1 MAKSKTALSYS
12 VALLSAGFVA
22 AGLTTAA
29 SAAQQG
35 VTDNEIIIGQHSTL
49 SGPVAPWGVG
59 ATNGIRMRFDE
70 VNDAG
75 GIHGRKI
82 RFVVEDNQY
91 QVPRAVQAVNK
102 LLNRDKIFLML
113 AGAGTPMNNAV
124 FKRQL
129 AAEVPNL
136 FPFSSAR
143 AMSEPFHRLKF
154 AASATYYDQMRSGV
168 KYFVEQK
175 GKKRICSMYQ
185 DSDFGRDVQSGV
197 VDQMKAMGM
206 EIVSETA
213 HKPTDT
219 DFTAVMAKHRDA
231 GCDLLTMGTIIRDV
245 ILPMATARK
254 MGWNEV
260 EFLTSI
266 ASYDAIVASAKGGA
280 TEGLYAMTYLQMP
293 YEDSEIPTTR
303 AWIASYKEKFGTDPN
318 QASVIGYVAG
328 DLTVMALDRAGRDL
342 TTDAL
347 IEGLESIRG
356 YRDIF
361 GGPAMSF
368 GPDIRKGSNEAFLA
382 QVKDGRWIKVT
393 GALGY

>member
-1 MAKSKTALSYS
+1 MLKRTITTVLT
-12 VALLSAGFVA
+12 GVA
-22 AGLTTAA
+22 AVAVAG
-29 SAAQQG
+29 AAQAAQRG
-35 VTDNEIIIGQHSTL
+35 VTDSEIIIGQHSTL

-59 ATNGIRMRFDE
+59 ATNGIRMRFDQ

-124 FKRQL
+124 MKRQL
-129 AAEVPNL
+129 AADVPNL

-175 GKKRICSMYQ
+175 GKKKICSMYQ

-197 VDQMKAMGM
+197 VDQIKAMGM
-206 EIVSETA
+206 KLVSETA

-231 GCDLLTMGTIIRDV
+231 GCELITMGTIIRDV
-245 ILPMATARK
+245 ILPMATAKK
-254 MGWNEV
+254 MGWNDV

-303 AWIASYKEKFGTDPN
+303 AWIASYKDKFGADPN
-318 QASVIGYVAG
+318 QASVIGYVAA

-342 TTDAL
+342 TVDTL
-347 IEGLESIRG
+347 VEGMESIRG

-361 GGPAMSF
+361 GGPSMSF
-368 GPDIRKGSNEAFLA
+368 GPDIRKGSDEAFMA
-382 QVKDGRWIKVT
+382 QVKDGRWVKVT